1 MKLEA
6 KLTAIL
12 DGMKGKTMSKF
23 TITRECRE
31 AIFSYL
37 RAATATVLTVLLAGE
52 TDPKAVLGAVAAAFV
67 PPVIRWLNPDD
78 KAFGRK

>member
-1 MKLEA
+1 
-6 KLTAIL
+6 LTAIS

-52 TDPKAVLGAVAAAFV
+52 TDPKAVFGAAVAAFV

-78 KAFGRK
+78 KGFGRK

>member
-1 MKLEA
+1 MKSEV

-12 DGMKGKTMSKF
+12 DGMKEKIMSKF

-52 TDPKAVLGAVAAAFV
+52 TDPKAVFGAAVAALV
-67 PPVIRWLNPDD
+67 PPIIRWLNPDD